1 MKVSLSNIAATL
13 SRAIRLIWLSSP
25 ALALW
30 HALLTAL
37 QAALPLVALIAF
49 KQMIDAAN
57 TLFKEVALA
66 DLSLSTASCLYS
78 NNAEFRALILWSLLA
93 AVCTVI
99 AAFLRLAIAWVAEF
113 HSIAVTDAVYRRLHH
128 TLIKADFAFFENP
141 DDQNHLYMARE
152 QALARPMRIIGGLS
166 QLIQSFIGLTGALI
180 ILMSYAPL
188 LPLILCLSVIPTL
201 YFKFNRSRRFFVWR
215 RNLIPLE
222 RQAAYF
228 HAIMTE
234 NEGAKEIRLYGH
246 GELCQ
251 ERFQQA
257 RDLLKEQR
265 AAWRKFVMTYDAAA
279 MAVGFIVLTVALLL
293 LLNKTLQ
300 GALTIGALVICVQSI
315 RRGQSVTAL
324 ISSAISSL
332 LEDSVFLQSYE
343 ELINRTPAIK
353 APVVPTPIPAQ
364 LQRGIVFE
372 NVSFSYQGTT
382 TPALENISLQLNLNE
397 RIALA
402 GANGAGKSTLIKLLC
417 RLYDPSSGRILI
429 DGIDLREFDP
439 AAWRAQIGV
448 LFQDFNTYQLSAEDN
463 IRIGHPQIP
472 ADDPAITAAAAHAG
486 LSPLIK
492 QWPAGLKTPLG
503 RWLHNGIEPS
513 MGQWQ
518 KIALARAF
526 LRPAALYLLDEPTS
540 ALDGAAHR
548 ETLAALTK
556 LSQDKLTLFT
566 SHRSLPPG
574 LADRVILLCEGRV
587 VADTTPEELASN
599 AAFKELSIVNSPQ
612 FCV

>member
-30 HALLTAL
+30 HAVLTVL
-37 QAALPLVALIAF
+37 QAALPLLSLVAL
-49 KQMIDAAN
+49 KQMIDTAN
-57 TLFKEVALA
+57 TLFKAGTLTG
-66 DLSLSTASCLYS
+66 LSLSTAPALYAD
-78 NNAEFRALILWSLLA
+78 NAEFRTLILWSLVA
-93 AVCTVI
+93 AICTVA
-99 AAFLRLAIAWVAEF
+99 AAFLKLAIAWVAEF
-113 HSIAVTDAVYRRLHH
+113 HSIAVTDAVYQKLHQ

-152 QALARPMRIIGGLS
+152 QALSRPMRIIGGLS
-166 QLIQSFIGLTGALI
+166 QLIQSFTGLAGALI

-188 LPLILCLSVIPTL
+188 LPLILGLSVFPTL

-215 RNLIPLE
+215 SNLIPLE

-228 HAIMTE
+228 HSIMTE

-246 GELCQ
+246 GDFCQ

-265 AAWRKFVMTYDAAA
+265 AAWRKFVLTYDAAA
-279 MAVGFIVLTVALLL
+279 MAVGFVVLSATLLL
-293 LLNKTLQ
+293 LLHKTLG
-300 GALTIGALVICVQSI
+300 GALTVGALVICVQSI
-315 RRGQSVTAL
+315 RRGQSVITL

-343 ELINRTPAIK
+343 ELVNRAPAIK
-353 APVVPTPIPAQ
+353 APAVPVQIPVP
-364 LQRGIVFE
+364 LQRGVVFE
-372 NVSFSYQGTT
+372 NVSFSYQGTS
-382 TPALENISLQLNLNE
+382 TPALQNVNLQLNLNQ
-397 RIALA
+397 RVALA

-417 RLYDPSSGRILI
+417 RLYDPTAGRILV
-429 DGIDLREFDP
+429 DGIDLRDFDP
-439 AAWRAQIGV
+439 AQWRAQIGV
-448 LFQDFNTYQLSAEDN
+448 LFQDYNTYQLSAEDN
-463 IRIGHPQIP
+463 IRLGHPQFP
-472 ADDPAITAAAAHAG
+472 ADDPAIAAAAAHAG
-486 LSPLIK
+486 LTPLIK
-492 QWPAGLKTPLG
+492 HWPAGLKTLLG

-526 LRPAALYLLDEPTS
+526 LRPATLYLLDEPTS
-540 ALDGAAHR
+540 ALDGTAHR
-548 ETLAALTK
+548 ETLQVLTK

-574 LADRVILLCEGRV
+574 LADRVILLSEGRV
-587 VADTTPEELASN
+587 AADGTPDELAAN
-599 AAFKELSIVNSPQ
+599 PVFNELFRSA
-612 FCV
+612 

>member
-1 MKVSLSNIAATL
+1 MKVSLSNIVATL

-25 ALALW
+25 VLALW
-30 HALLTAL
+30 HAILTAL
-37 QAALPLVALIAF
+37 QAALPLLSLIAL
-49 KQMIDAAN
+49 KQMIDTAN
-57 TLFKEVALA
+57 SLFKAGALSG
-66 DLSLSTASCLYS
+66 LSLSTASALYAG
-78 NNAEFRALILWSLLA
+78 NAEFRALILWSLLA
-93 AVCTVI
+93 AVCTVT
-99 AAFLRLAIAWVAEF
+99 AAFLKLAIAWVAEF
-113 HSIAVTDAVYRRLHH
+113 HSIAVTDAVYQKLHH
-128 TLIKADFAFFENP
+128 TLVKADFAFFENP

-152 QALARPMRIIGGLS
+152 QALSRPMRIIGGLS
-166 QLIQSFIGLTGALI
+166 QLIQSFTGLAGALI

-188 LPLILCLSVIPTL
+188 LPLMLGLSVLPTL

-215 RNLIPLE
+215 SNLIPLE
-222 RQAAYF
+222 RQADYF
-228 HAIMTE
+228 HSIMTE

-257 RDLLKEQR
+257 RDLLKAQR
-265 AAWRKFVMTYDAAA
+265 AAWRKFVMTYDAVA
-279 MAVGFIVLTVALLL
+279 MTVGFIVLGAALLL
-293 LLNKTLQ
+293 LLHKTLQ
-300 GALTIGALVICVQSI
+300 GALTVGALVICVQAI
-315 RRGQSVTAL
+315 RRGGSVTAL
-324 ISSAISSL
+324 ISSAVSSL

-343 ELINRTPAIK
+343 ELINRAPAIK
-353 APVVPTPIPAQ
+353 APVAPVPIPVP
-364 LQRGIVFE
+364 LQRGVVFE
-372 NVSFSYQGTT
+372 NVSFSYQGTS
-382 TPALENISLQLNLNE
+382 TPALKDVSLQLNLNE
-397 RIALA
+397 RVALA

-417 RLYDPSSGRILI
+417 RLYDPSAGRILV

-439 AAWRAQIGV
+439 AAWRAHIGV
-448 LFQDFNTYQLSAEDN
+448 LFQDFNSYQLSAEDN

-472 ADDPAITAAAAHAG
+472 AGDPLIATAAAHAG
-486 LSPLIK
+486 LAPLIK

-540 ALDGAAHR
+540 ALDGTAHR

-556 LSQDKLTLFT
+556 LSHDKLTLFT

-574 LADRVILLCEGRV
+574 LADRVILLSEGRV
-587 VADTTPEELASN
+587 VADSTPEGLAANPAFNELFSN
-599 AAFKELSIVNSPQ
+599 ACWQN
-612 FCV
+612 

>member
-13 SRAIRLIWLSSP
+13 SSAIRLIWLSSP

-30 HALLTAL
+30 HTILTVL
-37 QAALPLVALIAF
+37 QAALPLLSLIAL
-49 KQMIDAAN
+49 KQMIDVAN
-57 TLFKEVALA
+57 ALFKEGALVN
-66 DLSLSTASCLYS
+66 LSLSTASTLYAG
-78 NNAEFRALILWSLLA
+78 NAEFRGLLLWSLLA
-93 AVCTVI
+93 AVCAVS
-99 AAFLRLAIAWVAEF
+99 AAFLKLAIAWVAEF
-113 HSIAVTDAVYRRLHH
+113 HSIAVTDAVYQKLHH
-128 TLIKADFAFFENP
+128 TLIQADFAFFENP

-152 QALARPMRIIGGLS
+152 QALSRPMRIIGGLS
-166 QLIQSFIGLTGALI
+166 QLIQSFTGLAGALI

-215 RNLIPLE
+215 SNLIPLE

-228 HAIMTE
+228 HSIMTE

-265 AAWRKFVMTYDAAA
+265 AAWRKFVLTYDAAA
-279 MAVGFIVLTVALLL
+279 MTVGFIVLSAALLL
-293 LLNKTLQ
+293 LLHKTMQ

-315 RRGQSVTAL
+315 RRGQSVITL

-343 ELINRTPAIK
+343 ELINRTPAVK
-353 APVVPTPIPAQ
+353 APAVPTHIPAQ
-364 LQRGIVFE
+364 LQRGVIFE
-372 NVSFSYQGTT
+372 NVSFSYQGTS
-382 TPALENISLQLNLNE
+382 TPALKNVSLQLNLNE

-417 RLYDPSSGRILI
+417 RLYDPSAGRILI

-439 AAWRAQIGV
+439 TDWRAQIGV

-472 ADDPAITAAAAHAG
+472 ADDPAIAAAAAHAG
-486 LSPLIK
+486 LAPLIR
-492 QWPAGLKTPLG
+492 QWPAGLKTLLG

-526 LRPAALYLLDEPTS
+526 LRPATLYLLDEPTS

-548 ETLAALTK
+548 ETLEALTK
-556 LSQDKLTLFT
+556 LSQNKLTLFT

-574 LADRVILLCEGRV
+574 LADRVILLSEGRV
-587 VADTTPEELASN
+587 IADSTPEELAANPAFNKLFLN
-599 AAFKELSIVNSPQ
+599 A
-612 FCV
+612 